1 MPEYKVFYFNVK
13 ALGEPLR
20 FLLSYGNIPFE
31 DVRITREE
39 WPALK
44 PSEQEIPRRGSIE
57 KTKQKLLHHK
67 HDSRQKLSKTLN
79 SGDIKLKM
87 EENILH

>member
-44 PSEQEIPRRGSIE
+44 PSE
-57 KTKQKLLHHK
+57 
-67 HDSRQKLSKTLN
+67 
-79 SGDIKLKM
+79 
-87 EENILH
+87 